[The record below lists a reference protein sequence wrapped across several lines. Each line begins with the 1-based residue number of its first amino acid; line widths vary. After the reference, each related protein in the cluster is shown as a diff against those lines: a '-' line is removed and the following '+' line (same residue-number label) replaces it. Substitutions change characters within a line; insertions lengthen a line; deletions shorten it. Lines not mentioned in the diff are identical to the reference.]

1 MTALNV
7 AIAEDNPKTL
17 ELLND
22 MLKNE
27 EGINIVGN
35 AETGEDAYKMILNSE
50 PDIVLL
56 DVVMPGMDGVEV
68 MEKVKTEGD
77 FKKKPSFIMV
87 SAAGSENVT
96 EDSFR
101 MGANYFIM
109 KPFEKDSVIEKI
121 RRVASYRAK
130 PRMEDPEDP
139 RKVKPYGD
147 LEEYRGRNLEKDVTQ
162 ILHEIGVPAHIKGYQ
177 YLRDAIT
184 ASVEDQDMLSSVT
197 KVLYPNI
204 AKKHQTTPSRV
215 ERAIRHAIEV
225 SWSRGKM
232 ETINEIFGYT
242 VSNGKGK
249 PTNSEFIAL
258 LSDKI
263 RLDYKRM

>member
-121 RRVASYRAK
+121 RRVASYRA
-130 PRMEDPEDP
+130 
-139 RKVKPYGD
+139 
-147 LEEYRGRNLEKDVTQ
+147 
-162 ILHEIGVPAHIKGYQ
+162 
-177 YLRDAIT
+177 
-184 ASVEDQDMLSSVT
+184 
-197 KVLYPNI
+197 
-204 AKKHQTTPSRV
+204 
-215 ERAIRHAIEV
+215 
-225 SWSRGKM
+225 
-232 ETINEIFGYT
+232 
-242 VSNGKGK
+242 
-249 PTNSEFIAL
+249 
-258 LSDKI
+258 
-263 RLDYKRM
+263 